1 MSKYETVKTNKYLD
15 AKPKSMVIEKRA
27 TNKPVQNKYFQ
38 KVISPSTPYNSMQ
51 KSAIIQ
57 KDEKGGKEL
66 PPWVK
71 ALKEFAESMV
81 GTPEERKQILEMVSK
96 YVPDLRT
103 VTQYP
108 ELMSAISGKG
118 IQGSEILAAINE
130 RNKRGDKI
138 QDFLDTATS
147 SAPAASLPSR
157 VVSETSSVSSP
168 TTAAEIAAASTS
180 DRRVSTS
187 GISQSRKKRILD
199 LIDSFNLTYYDTR
212 IPELQRKQKTQSIYE
227 KLVKSINDWNIVS
240 NNSEIE
246 AAISKM
252 PDYLV
257 RRMKYATEN
266 YMPQELW
273 SDAMQG
279 LFPKTRTVSET
290 SLPPPPPPDAPFLPK
305 SRTSTSS
312 IQRNEFPN
320 LIDLINQI
328 NRIERNSTIPKV
340 KKKQQLQSSY
350 EKLIK
355 ELPSYSELIKIPA
368 LYRAVQSLP
377 VTIDATLKYRDT
389 NGISPEQWRNARR
402 NFLENDAFDDLS
414 NYSFVHP
421 LHPDLKS
428 YDVSLKYVNDDTAY
442 QSILNLNEKAPTRN
456 DNIPIPSGYIYPGVR
471 PPPIG
476 IPANRQIVYANEP
489 TEFELAQD
497 KLLMSQGYSPIYGE
511 LFEPEF
517 ARTPA
522 KTWQEVLAESGVT
535 SPYTP
540 LVSDDPVKRVSDAT
554 REVKSKNRYPSPS
567 WADMGRANPDYI
579 ISPEIVPESQLPPY
593 RGVVSETKLPVS
605 QTGNSPNLLDE
616 IIAHEVGLNEVLNH
630 GKTPGIRYSRFGINP
645 EKIKRNPNTRKTPFA
660 VVAPEYDPYDMNMLL
675 PENFSA
681 NNIPYG
687 PYNAKSEYPFIDE
700 ILNTRERKVSETGDL
715 DPVNATDILN
725 EITAS
730 YSAEDVA
737 RLQDQYGPDW
747 HKHTGINSHLPESG
761 IPIVS
766 PGEVGVSSLGG
777 KTPKT
782 PIWDKSRK
790 TINTR
795 FDPLT
800 YNDDYI
806 SGYPSEQRGVKKM
819 NNTKNKRK
827 LQ

>member
-1 MSKYETVKTNKYLD
+1 MSKYETVKTNKYID

-27 TNKPVQNKYFQ
+27 TNEPVQNKYFQ

-108 ELMSAISGKG
+108 ELMRAISGKG

-147 SAPAASLPSR
+147 SAPASSSPSR
-157 VVSETSSVSSP
+157 VVSETPSVSSP
-168 TTAAEIAAASTS
+168 TTAAEIAAASAS

-227 KLVKSINDWNIVS
+227 NLVKSINDWNLVS

-257 RRMKYATEN
+257 RRIEYATKN
-266 YMPQELW
+266 YMPQELR

-305 SRTSTSS
+305 LRTSTSS

-320 LIDLINQI
+320 LIDLINKI
-328 NRIERNSTIPKV
+328 NRIEKNSTIPNV
-340 KKKQQLQSSY
+340 EKKKQLQSGY
-350 EKLIK
+350 EKLIN

-414 NYSFVHP
+414 RYSFVHP
-421 LHPDLKS
+421 LDPNLKS
-428 YDVSLKYVNDDTAY
+428 YNVSLKYVNDDTAY

-511 LFEPEF
+511 LFEPAS

-522 KTWQEVLAESGVT
+522 KSRMDVLNETGYNPFSVHELIPYESET
-535 SPYTP
+535 SS
-540 LVSDDPVKRVSDAT
+540 VSDRRRYDLVG
-554 REVKSKNRYPSPS
+554 NRFGSPS
-567 WADMGRANPDYI
+567 YPRNAVNVIA
-579 ISPEIVPESQLPPY
+579 PEIVPESQLPPY
-593 RGVVSETKLPVS
+593 RGVVSETELPVS
-605 QTGNSPNLLDE
+605 QTENSPNLLDE
-616 IIAHEVGLNEVLNH
+616 IIANETGLNEVLNH

-687 PYNAKSEYPFIDE
+687 SYNAKSEYPFIDE
-700 ILNTRERKVSETGDL
+700 ILNTKGRKVSETGDL
-715 DPVNATDILN
+715 NSVDATDILN

-819 NNTKNKRK
+819 NNTKDKRK